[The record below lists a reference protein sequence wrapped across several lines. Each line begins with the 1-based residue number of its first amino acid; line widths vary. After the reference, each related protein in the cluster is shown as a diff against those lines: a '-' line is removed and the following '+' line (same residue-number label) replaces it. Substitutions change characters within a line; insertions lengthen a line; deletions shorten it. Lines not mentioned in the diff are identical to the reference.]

1 MRETTKRDPDEDGT
15 TEVDDVRAG
24 TVVCADNMVARWA
37 KGTGGFPPVDM
48 RAVRRW
54 PLRDDTIRGEL
65 AEVDDA
71 GGDDDNV

>member
-1 MRETTKRDPDEDGT
+1 
-15 TEVDDVRAG
+15 
-24 TVVCADNMVARWA
+24 MVARWA

-48 RAVRRW
+48 RAVRHW